1 MRRRP
6 LFFWPLALCLLL
18 LMPTKADAPPRPPTL
33 AQALVALVRR
43 LAATEGV
50 AGIVLRGTV
59 MAGYDKPPD
68 SRYGDIGGDPLGYA
82 LPLRL
87 AFLRRTHLDPVD
99 LTESFSDEARGADMS
114 LPDFD
119 DHRAA
124 ALMGKQW
131 SLFRAGA
138 DHDLLQRLHAA
149 ARLLPVWVAQRRSIG
164 RDDWYGLWDGL
175 PKQLPALSEMR
186 ANGGE
191 PNTGL
196 PLYAHAQCR
205 LDLYDLPVGAG
216 LSRDD
221 LAYNL
226 QDLPPGWDGFVL
238 DLGGNAS
245 GAALDGLTEKP
256 AAKPR

>member
-6 LFFWPLALCLLL
+6 PSLWPVAFCLLMTL
-18 LMPTKADAPPRPPTL
+18 PAKADAPVKPPTL

-99 LTESFSDEARGADMS
+99 LTESFSDEAR
-114 LPDFD
+114 
-119 DHRAA
+119 
-124 ALMGKQW
+124 
-131 SLFRAGA
+131 GA